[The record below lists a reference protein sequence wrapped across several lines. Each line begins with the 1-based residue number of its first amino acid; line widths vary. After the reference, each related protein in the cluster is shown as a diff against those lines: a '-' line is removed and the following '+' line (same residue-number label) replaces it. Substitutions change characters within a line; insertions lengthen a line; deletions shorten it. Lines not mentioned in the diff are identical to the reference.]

1 MKHLLSG
8 WTAIRAV
15 TLLAYLFLFGPIVVV
30 VLLSFNPQEFGSFPI
45 KGLTL
50 KWYIQLAQNEQILA
64 AIRTSFV
71 LGGLTTVI
79 STSIGLAAALA
90 LVRYRFPGKQI
101 VATLLTAPI
110 LVPQVVLGVALL
122 LFLRSMGMVTSFW
135 LLLVG
140 HVVLTLPFVIL
151 VVQARLYA
159 IPRVYE
165 EAAMSLGADRWY
177 AFKDVTLPL
186 LAPAVVAGGLFA
198 FTISFD
204 DVTATLFWKPTG
216 IETVPTQILARLR
229 LSMSQEINALGTAM
243 ILFTVLLP
251 LVAMG
256 LLSLLQRRVGKP
268 MSKS

>member
-1 MKHLLSG
+1 MRRLVSG
-8 WTAIRAV
+8 WTAIRLV

-50 KWYIQLAQNEQILA
+50 RWYTQLAHNEQIRDA
-64 AIRTSFV
+64 VRTSFI
-71 LGGLTTVI
+71 LGGATTLI
-79 STSIGLAAALA
+79 STSIGLAAAMA
-90 LVRYRFPGKQI
+90 LVRHEFAGKQF
-101 VATLLTAPI
+101 VSTLLTAPI

-122 LFLRSMGMVTSFW
+122 LFLRSVGMVTSFW

-165 EAAMSLGADRWY
+165 EAARSLGAGRWQ
-177 AFKDVTLPL
+177 AFKDITLPL
-186 LAPAVVAGGLFA
+186 LAPAVAAGGLFA

-216 IETVPTQILARLR
+216 IETVPTQILAMLR

-243 ILFTVLLP
+243 ILFTVSLP
-251 LVAMG
+251 LAAIG
-256 LLSLLQRRVGKP
+256 LLALLQRRTGRA
-268 MSKS
+268 

>member
-1 MKHLLSG
+1 MKRVFSG

-30 VLLSFNPQEFGSFPI
+30 ILLSFNPQEFGSFPI

-50 KWYIQLAQNEQILA
+50 KWYAQLAHNQQIRDA
-64 AIRTSFV
+64 VRTSFL
-71 LGGLTTVI
+71 LGGATTLI
-79 STSIGLAAALA
+79 SSSIGLAAAMA
-90 LVRYRFPGKQI
+90 LVRYQFPGKQF
-101 VATLLTAPI
+101 VSTLLTVPI

-122 LFLRSMGMVTSFW
+122 LFLRSIGMVTSFW

-151 VVQARLYA
+151 VVQARLFA

-165 EAAMSLGADRWY
+165 EAAMSLGANRWH

-186 LAPAVVAGGLFA
+186 LAPAVTAGALFA

-216 IETVPTQILARLR
+216 IETVPTEILAMLR

-243 ILFTVLLP
+243 ILFTVSLP
-251 LVAMG
+251 LAAIG
-256 LLSLLQRRVGKP
+256 LMTLVQRRLGRA
-268 MSKS
+268 